1 MITTKI
7 NDLSIAAEKYINL
20 AREESFKSPVL
31 MKHGCVAVIN
41 GRVMARG
48 HNHYRTQSSDGYI
61 KNSCTCHAEMDTLRT
76 LNKKTIM
83 KKGRGGEINNKKV
96 VLYIVRTDHKGEL
109 KESGPCIDCLTQ
121 ILKLNIKKIIYS
133 CNNNS
138 VIISKPKDY
147 TPVHL
152 SLGRRY
158 ISRLLLL

>member
-1 MITTKI
+1 MMTTKLD
-7 NDLSIAAEKYINL
+7 DLSISAEKYINL

-48 HNHYRTQSSDGYI
+48 HNHYRTQSNDGYI

-76 LNKKTIM
+76 LNKRYIKS
-83 KKGRGGEINNKKV
+83 KKEVNNKKV
-96 VLYIVRTDHKGEL
+96 VLYIVRTDNKGEL
-109 KESGPCIDCLTQ
+109 KESGPCIDCLRQ

-158 ISRLLLL
+158 ISLL